1 MQIQGGTFG
10 KSKEKGNGLTFG
22 LKQKEKKEGEKKTK
36 EEERKFTLTNE
47 IKKSR
52 EIRMLSSKTTGSI
65 CPEKHDCIH
74 SKNIY

>member
-1 MQIQGGTFG
+1 MTILSILFRKQAVWEGMVQIQGGTFG

-36 EEERKFTLTNE
+36 EKERKFTLTNA

-52 EIRMLSSKTTGSI
+52 EIRMLSR
-65 CPEKHDCIH
+65 
-74 SKNIY
+74 